1 MRFSWSP
8 QGNKRALTM
17 HPISIKLI
25 LLFIFFVELPWID
38 VHLVIATICFIH
50 GW

>member
-1 MRFSWSP
+1 
-8 QGNKRALTM
+8 M

-38 VHLVIATICFIH
+38 VHLLIATIFLSM
-50 GW
+50 GGNFGTSFSDDYQFL